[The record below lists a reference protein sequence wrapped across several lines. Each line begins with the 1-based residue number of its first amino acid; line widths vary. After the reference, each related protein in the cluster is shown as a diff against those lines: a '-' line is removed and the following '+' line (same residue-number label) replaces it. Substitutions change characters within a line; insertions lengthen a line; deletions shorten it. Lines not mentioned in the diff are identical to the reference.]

1 MCGVAIYFR
10 IAVFHYLFGYI
21 HPFYDGNGRTS
32 RFISSYLLAT
42 ETETPVIGYR
52 LAATINENIS
62 KYYKAFKVCNEERNR
77 GDLTPFVIAFLDI
90 IENAYTELIDE
101 LESKAEILE
110 YFTRHVYG
118 LPSADDKKIA
128 NVYVALIQAALLSDN
143 GIEITE
149 LAQMTGVSRSTAE
162 KRLKLVDEA
171 FLITNI
177 IGKTKYYSADINA
190 IDSLFSKP

>member
-1 MCGVAIYFR
+1 M
-10 IAVFHYLFGYI
+10 
-21 HPFYDGNGRTS
+21 
-32 RFISSYLLAT
+32 
-42 ETETPVIGYR
+42 
-52 LAATINENIS
+52 
-62 KYYKAFKVCNEERNR
+62 
-77 GDLTPFVIAFLDI
+77 IAFLDI